1 MLGTAISA
9 IGLNE
14 LFPILI
20 VGGIILVCI
29 LVAILFWSSGSLGN
43 ILNGVDKKTYEQSA
57 YDGISELRRIARLYP
72 SKKIGIQ
79 ASKFLENW
87 DNEIEPSLERLDRD
101 KKRKKLRMLYQ
112 SNIHPILKAYE
123 QITNLLKGV

>member
-9 IGLNE
+9 VGLNE

-20 VGGIILVCI
+20 VGGVILVCI
-29 LVAILFWSSGSLGN
+29 LVAILFWSSGSFGAL
-43 ILNGVDKKTYEQSA
+43 LNNVDKKTYEQSA
-57 YDGISELRRIARLYP
+57 YNGISELRKIARLYP

-79 ASKFLENW
+79 AGKFLENW
-87 DNEIEPSLERLDRD
+87 DNEIEPNLERLDRD

-112 SNIHPILKAYE
+112 SNIHPILKAYKR
-123 QITNLLKGV
+123 ITKL

>member
-1 MLGTAISA
+1 MLSTTISA
-9 IGLNE
+9 VGLNE

-20 VGGIILVCI
+20 VGGVILVCI
-29 LVAILFWSSGSLGN
+29 LIAILFWSSGSFGAF
-43 ILNGVDKKTYEQSA
+43 LNGVDKKTYEQLT
-57 YDGISELRRIARLYP
+57 YDGLPELRRIAHLYP

-79 ASKFLENW
+79 AGKFLGEW

-112 SNIHPILKAYE
+112 SNIHPILEAYE
-123 QITNLLKGV
+123 QMIES